1 MSKSILFG
9 DGTLQQIIRGP
20 TFCSLFEMKTFGGSM
35 ESVPQLEEV
44 EYEIPKRFT

>member
-1 MSKSILFG
+1 MGRCNKSSEDLH
-9 DGTLQQIIRGP
+9 
-20 TFCSLFEMKTFGGSM
+20 LFEMKTFGGSM